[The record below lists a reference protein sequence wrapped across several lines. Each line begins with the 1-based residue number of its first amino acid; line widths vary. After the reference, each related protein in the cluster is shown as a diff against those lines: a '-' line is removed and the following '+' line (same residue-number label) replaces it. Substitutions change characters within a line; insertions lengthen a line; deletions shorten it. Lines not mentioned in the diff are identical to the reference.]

1 MEKKTIGLIELT
13 LYESIR
19 FRVMEKLVHFNKN
32 MERKT
37 YMKIVMDFV
46 EGIWMENKIFAYM
59 RISTN
64 HQKTDRQKQTII
76 EYSVKNGFNIDA
88 FVSDTITG
96 GTKADNR
103 PNYHNMKEHFRKGDT
118 LIVSDVDRLGRNADD
133 VIVEIKDLQ
142 SRGIRV
148 VALDVPFLNDWE
160 KMNDDSLSK
169 MIIDIFVT
177 LKAHIAQQEKEKIHD
192 RVMQGLEVAKAKGK
206 KLGRP
211 ATGVPKEFIKE
222 YNKLQNGEY
231 GSITVVQFV
240 KLQGIAVSTFYKY
253 VGILNGK

>member
-1 MEKKTIGLIELT
+1 MELVKLT
-13 LYESIR
+13 VYENIR
-19 FRVMEKLVHFNKN
+19 FCVMENLALFNMN
-32 MERKT
+32 MAGKS

-46 EGIWMENKIFAYM
+46 EGLRMENKIFAYM

-64 HQKTDRQKQTII
+64 HQKTDRQKQIII
-76 EYSVKNGFNIDA
+76 EYSVSNGFNIDE
-88 FVSDTITG
+88 FISDTITG

-103 PNYHNMKEHFRKGDT
+103 PNYHNMKEHFRNGDT
-118 LIVSDVDRLGRNADD
+118 LVVSDIDRLGRNADD

-222 YNKLQNGEY
+222 YNKFQSGEY
-231 GSITVVQFV
+231 GNISVVQFV

-253 VGILNGK
+253 VGIMKGR